1 MTLEELIYKQ
11 FVESKELVSQ
21 LAQFSGRP
29 AIFNT
34 EPPEKNQI
42 GWQGKSQYPQLVYN
56 FDLQANEERNSVGT
70 LSVWLY
76 CQNTQNAVT
85 PEQIEPVIRNCLKD
99 VLLKAD
105 GSCVYAF
112 TWARTDAFEMVEV
125 KNNLI
130 IGSEIRFD
138 ILEYASG
145 ETTDPDPI
153 VATNRYLKELY
164 PNCVIVGLD
173 RMQEI
178 TKATKETPVI
188 YCRLSHLELA
198 KETNTV
204 AWLDGKIA
212 VHILCPDN
220 EVRLKM
226 AVDITRQLSLDGEI
240 IMLDKS
246 PMFIKHAQM
255 NNKSDYLKDGQ
266 IFINGRYG
274 LLRYKAKPYEL
285 NNAVINYH

>member
-21 LAQFSGRP
+21 LAQFSDKP

-42 GWQGKSQYPQLVYN
+42 GWQEKSQYPQLVYN

-76 CQNTQNAVT
+76 CQNTQNAIM

-99 VLLKAD
+99 VLLKVS
-105 GSCVYAF
+105 GSSVYAF

-138 ILEYASG
+138 ILEYANG

-164 PNCVIVGLD
+164 PDCVVVGFD
-173 RMQEI
+173 RMQER
-178 TKATKETPVI
+178 TKATKEAPVI
-188 YCRLSHLELA
+188 YCRLSHVELA

-240 IMLDKS
+240 TMLDKS
-246 PMFIKHAQM
+246 PMFIKYVQM

-266 IFINGRYG
+266 IFISGRYG

-285 NNAVINYH
+285 NYAAINYH

>member
-21 LAQFSGRP
+21 LAQFSDRP

-85 PEQIEPVIRNCLKD
+85 PEQIEPVIRNGLKD

-130 IGSEIRFD
+130 IGFEIRFD

-164 PNCVIVGLD
+164 PDCVVVGFD

-178 TKATKETPVI
+178 TKATKEAPVI
-188 YCRLSHLELA
+188 YCRLSHVELA

-240 IMLDKS
+240 TMLDKS
-246 PMFIKHAQM
+246 PMFIKYVQM

-266 IFINGRYG
+266 IFISGRYG

-285 NNAVINYH
+285 NYAAINYH